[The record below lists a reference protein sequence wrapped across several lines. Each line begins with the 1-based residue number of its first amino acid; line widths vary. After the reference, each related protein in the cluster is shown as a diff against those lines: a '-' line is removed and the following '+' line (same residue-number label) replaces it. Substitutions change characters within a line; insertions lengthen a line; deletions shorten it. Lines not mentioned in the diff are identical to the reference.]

1 MSMTMRRSEAL
12 DELAADVETAIGEVR
27 ESLANLQ
34 DPDIDR
40 DERESETESVF
51 EGVREVARF
60 TIALVA
66 KAEGWQR

>member
-1 MSMTMRRSEAL
+1 MTMRRSEAL

>member
-1 MSMTMRRSEAL
+1 MTIRRSEAL

-27 ESLANLQ
+27 ESLVNLQ

-40 DERESETESVF
+40 NERESETESVF
-51 EGVREVARF
+51 ENVREVARL